1 MKTISVT
8 APHGR
13 VSGFDMGDGPPVVL
27 LAGLGSTTRLWGNL
41 PAVMA
46 RRFRVIAVDN
56 RGVGG
61 SANGRRF
68 SLPAAAEDLAAV
80 LDALAVD
87 RAAVLGASMGGVI
100 ALTAALAMPERISR
114 LVIVSSAARLTTH
127 GRRLLEVIHDL
138 LLYAPPERA
147 GAALMTLAFA
157 PAFHERFAGFVDD
170 AERLYGPNEAD
181 VPGTLLQLEHLLRGW
196 DLRDE
201 LPSLDVPALVLCGD
215 RDPVVAP
222 DDTAELAELLPHAEL
237 VRVSGAAH
245 SVLAEGGEETL
256 DRVLGFLAAEGSG
269 NEPSTSRSG
278 QPD

>member
-1 MKTISVT
+1 MTTISVA
-8 APHGR
+8 APHGL
-13 VSGFDMGDGPPVVL
+13 VAGFDIGEGPPVVL
-27 LAGLGSTTRLWGNL
+27 LAGLGSTARIWGNL

-61 SANGRRF
+61 STDGRGFTLR
-68 SLPAAAEDLAAV
+68 AAAEDLAAV
-80 LDALAVD
+80 LDALEID

-100 ALTAALAMPERISR
+100 ALTAALATPERISR
-114 LVIVSSAARLTTH
+114 LVIVSSAARLTIH
-127 GRRLLEVIHDL
+127 GRRLLEVLQDL
-138 LLYAPPERA
+138 LLYAPPDRA
-147 GAALMTLAFA
+147 GAALMTLAFS

-201 LPSLDVPALVLCGD
+201 LPSLDLPALVLCGD

-222 DDTAELAELLPHAEL
+222 EDTVELAELLPHAEL
-237 VRVSGAAH
+237 VEVPGAAH
-245 SVLAEGGEETL
+245 SVLAEGGEATL
-256 DRVLGFLAAEGSG
+256 DRVLGFLAGNGSG
-269 NEPSTSRSG
+269 GGPSTGRPG
-278 QPD
+278 QPE